1 MDCKFCGAPLPDE
14 ELICP
19 SCGADNAVQQVTD
32 TPEEPVIADRM
43 EEAADQVSD
52 TPVCAQPADDVP
64 ESCQEQPK
72 KKTSPWKIVLAVVVS
87 VAVLAALAVGI
98 LIGMGVDLKPRENNA
113 QYKSSYTVDG
123 EAALKKNGDVIATM
137 GDYKL
142 TNGELQV
149 HYWMQIYEFL
159 EYYGTYYFDYTKG
172 LDTQYYSEEDGIT
185 WQQYFIDIAIE
196 SWRRYTLLTHLAQ
209 QEGFQLDEEAQ
220 ASLDAMA
227 ADLEE
232 MAKEYEYASAE
243 DMIREDMGA
252 GCTLDDYI
260 RYMEL
265 RNIGLVYF
273 EEKYES
279 FTPSEEEISAYF
291 DENKATFEASGY
303 KKEDQTLVDVRHIL
317 IQLADGEKD
326 EYSRVNYTDD
336 EWEQCRQQAQAV
348 LDAYLEDPTE
358 ENFGELAK
366 AHSVDGS
373 ASTGGL
379 YTDVKAGQMVEE
391 FNDWIFDPDRQSGD
405 TDLVKTVYGYHVMY
419 FVSSEVTEGDWYE
432 AAKTQ
437 LVSDRANEMI
447 ESAGADMPL
456 KVNYKKLV
464 LAENALS

>member
-1 MDCKFCGAPLPDE
+1 MDCKYCGAQLPEDE
-14 ELICP
+14 TLCP
-19 SCGADNAVQQVTD
+19 ACGKDNAQEQPLEDAAAVESAA
-32 TPEEPVIADRM
+32 PELE
-43 EEAADQVSD
+43 
-52 TPVCAQPADDVP
+52 TAQPA
-64 ESCQEQPK
+64 QEDQVQTEAEIEEEPQPK
-72 KKTSPWKIVLAVVVS
+72 KKTSPWKIVLAVVAG
-87 VAVLAALAVGI
+87 VAVLAALVIGI
-98 LIGMGVDLKPRENNA
+98 LMGMGIDLKPRENNA
-113 QYKSSYTVDG
+113 QYKDSYTVDD
-123 EAALKKNGDVIATM
+123 ETAQKKHTDVIATM

-159 EYYGTYYFDYTKG
+159 EYYGTYYFDYTKD
-172 LDTQYYSEEDGIT
+172 LDTQYYSEENGIT

-209 QEGFQLDEEAQ
+209 EEGFQLDEESQ
-220 ASLDAMA
+220 ASLDSMA

-252 GCTLDDYI
+252 GCTLADYI
-260 RYMEL
+260 NYMKL
-265 RNIGLVYF
+265 RNIGLMYF
-273 EEKYES
+273 EEKYDA
-279 FTPSEEEISAYF
+279 FTPTEEEISAYF
-291 DENKATFEASGY
+291 DENKETFEASGY

-326 EYSRVNYTDD
+326 EYSRVKYTD
-336 EWEQCRQQAQAV
+336 EQWEQCRQQAQSV
-348 LDAYLEDPTE
+348 LDTYLENPTE

-366 AHSVDGS
+366 THSADGS

-379 YTDVKAGQMVEE
+379 YTDVKQGTMVEE
-391 FNDWIFDPDRQSGD
+391 FNDWIFDPDRVGGD
-405 TDLVKTVYGYHVMY
+405 TGLVKTVYGYHVMY
-419 FVSSEVTEGDWYE
+419 FVSSEVAQGDWYE

-447 ESAGADMPL
+447 EAAGEDLPL